1 MLRPVVF
8 IAACLIALLF
18 ASIMPIL
25 FVRDLLIFCAGAN
38 VALAFRAGEIRR
50 YGKGG

>member
-1 MLRPVVF
+1 MFRPVVF
-8 IAACLIALLF
+8 LVVCLVALGF

-25 FVRDLLIFCAGAN
+25 FVRDLLIFTAGAN

-50 YGKGG
+50 FGKGG